1 MKKILVLFILVTVIF
16 GLYSEENLLWCK
28 KMLFN
33 EPTTHVI
40 QKGDYFSK
48 LSQQYY
54 GTAKYWQQL
63 ALINRAP
70 NKDMVFPGEKVVI
83 PSLEAI
89 KKLRE
94 SRSLTSVND
103 IVKVQKDWIAEHGN
117 VTTQYAF
124 ETTETTTKEQVT
136 ATDEQAPAQKTA
148 IEQVPI
154 TQSDNFEPEPVI
166 ENEYEKSSMLPV
178 ILTIAAVVLIVGI
191 MSLYLYRRKKKY
203 ELEEFEPVE
212 KEEDTLL
219 EEDDEEVNEVYTDPF
234 AEPKHEREREQVLVN

>member
-28 KMLFN
+28 KMIFN

-54 GTAKYWQQL
+54 GTAKYWRQL

-83 PSLEAI
+83 PSLEAV
-89 KKLRE
+89 KKLKE

-124 ETTETTTKEQVT
+124 EATETTTEEQVT
-136 ATDEQAPAQKTA
+136 TTAEQAPAQETA
-148 IEQVPI
+148 IAQVPI
-154 TQSDNFEPEPVI
+154 TQSDNSEPEPVI
-166 ENEYEKSSMLPV
+166 ENEYEKSSMLPI

-234 AEPKHEREREQVLVN
+234 AEPEHEREREQVLVN